1 MSIIF
6 TTFALK
12 LGHIST
18 STHGQ
23 PIGVEEVKVVEKSP
37 SQHGKVKDTISRA
50 EVIGA

>member
-18 STHGQ
+18 RDI
-23 PIGVEEVKVVEKSP
+23 PLKKEKKLMYVARSP